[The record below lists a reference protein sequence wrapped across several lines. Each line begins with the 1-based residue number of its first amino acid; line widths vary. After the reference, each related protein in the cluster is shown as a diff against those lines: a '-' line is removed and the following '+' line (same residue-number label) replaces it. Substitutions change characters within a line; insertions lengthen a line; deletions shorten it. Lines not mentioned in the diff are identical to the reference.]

1 MSVDASHSHEWPN
14 ADLITRLGDVPGRKK
29 RAGGLP
35 RWAGPF
41 YLTAGAIT
49 LIWAGVL
56 FNDFLNV
63 PERCPDTRVRCGAF
77 LTTSLRQYTMSWV
90 VFDVALATMLVVTGW
105 LALRRRDH
113 VQLPASVTGALL
125 FVDAWFDTMSSPRR
139 DRPLAWAQALFVEVP
154 LGVLCLWIAGRAER
168 ARRER
173 LADALRRLGEE
184 EGTS

>member
-1 MSVDASHSHEWPN
+1 M
-14 ADLITRLGDVPGRKK
+14 LGKK
-29 RAGGLP
+29 RGGGLP

-41 YLTAGAIT
+41 YLVAGVVT
-49 LIWAGVL
+49 LVWAGVL
-56 FNDFLNV
+56 FNDFLNA

-77 LTTSLRQYTMSWV
+77 LTTSLRQYTLSWV
-90 VFDVALATMLVVTGW
+90 IFDIALAIMLVVTGW

-139 DRPLAWAQALFVEVP
+139 DRPLAWAQALFVELP
-154 LGVLCLWIAGRAER
+154 LGLVCFWLAARAER
-168 ARRER
+168 VRRER

-184 EGTS
+184 QPESSNRVP

>member
-1 MSVDASHSHEWPN
+1 M
-14 ADLITRLGDVPGRKK
+14 LGK
-29 RAGGLP
+29 RRGGGLP

-41 YLTAGAIT
+41 YLVAGVIT
-49 LIWAGVL
+49 LVWAGVL
-56 FNDFLNV
+56 FNDFLNA

-77 LTTSLRQYTMSWV
+77 LTTSLRQYTLSWV
-90 VFDVALATMLVVTGW
+90 IFDVALAAMLVVTGW

-139 DRPLAWAQALFVEVP
+139 DRPLAWAQALFVELP
-154 LGVLCLWIAGRAER
+154 LGVLCFWLAGRAER

-173 LADALRRLGEE
+173 LADALRRLGEPVE
-184 EGTS
+184 

>member
-1 MSVDASHSHEWPN
+1 MISF
-14 ADLITRLGDVPGRKK
+14 TRLGGVEGKRK
-29 RAGGLP
+29 RAGLP

-41 YLTAGAIT
+41 YLAAGVIT

-63 PERCPDTRVRCGAF
+63 PARCPDTKVRCGAF
-77 LTTSLRQYTMSWV
+77 LTTSLRQYTLSWV

-113 VQLPASVTGALL
+113 VQLPAAVTGALL

-139 DRPLAWAQALFVEVP
+139 DRPLAWAQALFVELP
-154 LGVLCLWIAGRAER
+154 LGLFCLWIASRAER
-168 ARRER
+168 VRRQR
-173 LADALRRLGEE
+173 LADALRRLGEKDE
-184 EGTS
+184 LGV